1 MTARWLESLADRWFS
16 LRNRM
21 LSSPGFQRWAAR
33 FPLTRFVARR
43 RASALFDLTAG
54 FVYSQV
60 LYAAVRLRLLET
72 IRDEPRTLEELAPVL
87 QLSLDASQRLLDAA
101 ASLRLVE
108 RRGARY
114 GLGIHGCSYI
124 GNPAVTKLVEHH
136 AMLYRDLADPVAL
149 LRGELPGTE
158 INRFWSYASSSA
170 APASEPDER
179 RVAAYSEL
187 MASSI
192 PLLAEDILEAY
203 PVDRHQRMLDVAG
216 GEGAFVE
223 AVASRAPRLS
233 LTLFDLP
240 PVAERAAQRI
250 SRAGLESRVTVERGD
265 LFRDPLPS
273 GADLVSLVRVLHDHD
288 DAQALRLL
296 QAIRR
301 ALAPGGVLLVAEPM
315 RGTSGAEAMGD
326 AYFGLYLLAMGQGR
340 PRSPQE
346 LADLLHRAGFDR
358 LRLRRTRRPILL
370 QVISAE
376 AAQGGSWA

>member
-1 MTARWLESLADRWFS
+1 MIARWLASLADRLFE
-16 LRNRM
+16 LRNRV

-60 LYAAVRLRLLET
+60 LFTAVRLRLLET
-72 IRDEPRTLEELAPVL
+72 IRAEPRTPEALAPVL
-87 QLSLDASQRLLDAA
+87 RLSLDATQRLLDAA

-124 GNPAVTKLVEHH
+124 GNPAVAKLVEHH

-158 INRFWSYASSSA
+158 INRFWTYASSSSA
-170 APASEPDER
+170 TATATTTESQ
-179 RVAAYSEL
+179 VAAYSEL

-223 AVASRAPRLS
+223 AVASRAPRLA

-240 PVAERAAQRI
+240 PVAERAAERI
-250 SRAGLESRVTVERGD
+250 SRAGLSSRVTVARGD
-265 LFRDPLPS
+265 LFRDPLPE

-288 DAQALRLL
+288 DDQALRLL
-296 QAIRR
+296 RAIRR
-301 ALAPGGVLLVAEPM
+301 VLSPGGVLLVAEPM

-326 AYFGLYLLAMGQGR
+326 AYFGFYLLAMGQGR
-340 PRSPQE
+340 PRTPRE
-346 LADLLHRAGFDR
+346 LSLLLLRAGFTR
-358 LRLRRTRRPILL
+358 PRLRRTRRPILL

-376 AAQGGSWA
+376 AA

>member
-1 MTARWLESLADRWFS
+1 MIARWLASLADRLFE
-16 LRNRM
+16 LRNRV

-60 LYAAVRLRLLET
+60 LFTAVRLRLLET
-72 IRDEPRTLEELAPVL
+72 IHAEPRTPEALAPVL
-87 QLSLDASQRLLDAA
+87 RLSLDATQRLLDAA

-108 RRGARY
+108 RRGTRY

-124 GNPAVTKLVEHH
+124 GNPAVAKLVEHH

-158 INRFWSYASSSA
+158 INRFWTYASSSPSTA
-170 APASEPDER
+170 AGAQ
-179 RVAAYSEL
+179 VAAYSEL

-223 AVASRAPRLS
+223 AVASRAPRLA

-240 PVAERAAQRI
+240 PVAERAAERI
-250 SRAGLESRVTVERGD
+250 SRAGLSSRVTVARGD
-265 LFRDPLPS
+265 LFRDPLPE

-288 DAQALRLL
+288 DDQALRLL
-296 QAIRR
+296 RAIRR
-301 ALAPGGVLLVAEPM
+301 ALLPGGVLLVAEPM

-326 AYFGLYLLAMGQGR
+326 AYFGFYLLAMGQGR
-340 PRSPQE
+340 PRTPRE
-346 LADLLHRAGFDR
+346 LSELLLRAGFER
-358 LRLRRTRRPILL
+358 PRLRRTRRPILL

-376 AAQGGSWA
+376 AA

>member
-1 MTARWLESLADRWFS
+1 MIVRWLESLAERGLA
-16 LRNRM
+16 LRNRV

-60 LYAAVRLRLLET
+60 LFAAVRLRLLET
-72 IRDEPRTLEELAPVL
+72 IRDGPRTLEELAPVL
-87 QLSLDASQRLLDAA
+87 GLSLDASQRLLDAA

-124 GNPAVTKLVEHH
+124 GNPAVARLVEHH

-158 INRFWSYASSSA
+158 INRFWSYASPGA
-170 APASEPDER
+170 APSSEPPSGGQ
-179 RVAAYSEL
+179 VAAYSEL

-223 AVASRAPRLS
+223 AVASRAPRLA

-240 PVAERAAQRI
+240 PVAERASERI
-250 SRAGLESRVTVERGD
+250 SRAGLSSRVTVERGD
-265 LFRDPLPS
+265 LFRDPLPT

-301 ALAPGGVLLVAEPM
+301 ALTPGGVLLVAEPM

-326 AYFGLYLLAMGQGR
+326 AYFGFYLLAMGQGR

-346 LADLLHRAGFDR
+346 LADLLVRAGFAR

-376 AAQGGSWA
+376 AV